1 MPNHTGSNLARS
13 FTHKLRSTRGAV
25 RYTTM
30 FSNIR
35 RSFLLGSLLIVGAVT
50 VPSSGHAQSLRG
62 AEQVLADST
71 RTAESLVVADAG
83 VGPRVVQA
91 GILTHERVGAPL
103 VPQPRDQVRAGSNLA
118 LMGVGVTALI
128 LGLVI
133 GDDAGT
139 VIAIGGGAIGL
150 VGLYRYL
157 R

>member
-1 MPNHTGSNLARS
+1 
-13 FTHKLRSTRGAV
+13 
-25 RYTTM
+25 M

-50 VPSSGHAQSLRG
+50 VPSSGHGQSLRG
-62 AEQVLADST
+62 ADQVLTDSAGK
-71 RTAESLVVADAG
+71 AELRVVADAG

-91 GILTHERVGAPL
+91 GILTHERIGAPL